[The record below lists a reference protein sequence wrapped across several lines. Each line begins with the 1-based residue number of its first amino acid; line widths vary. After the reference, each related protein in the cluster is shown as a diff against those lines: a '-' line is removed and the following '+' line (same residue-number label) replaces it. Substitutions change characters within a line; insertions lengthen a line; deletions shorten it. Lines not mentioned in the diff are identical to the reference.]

1 MTFEVNK
8 GTLQLTC
15 PDSKCKGKILE
26 GEIKSIAGNKV
37 FEKHAK
43 VRLNKAVAMEKLQM
57 WCPQPDCE
65 TICYLTGKGEK
76 QKVICSTC
84 KQDFCSQCTELWHN
98 ESKCIEAS
106 QDPHVRSCPN
116 CYLKIVKTYGC
127 RRMVCRRCRF
137 IFCWDCMTVS
147 SNIIEDIKRD

>member
-1 MTFEVNK
+1 MNK

-15 PDSKCKGKILE
+15 PDSKCKGQILE

-43 VRLNKAVAMEKLQM
+43 FRLNKAVAMAKLHI

-84 KQDFCSQCTELWHN
+84 TNEFCSQCTQSWHGKSTCGSN
-98 ESKCIEAS
+98 SDDPNIKNCPKCFLRIEKKFGCS
-106 QDPHVRSCPN
+106 LFTCPR
-116 CYLKIVKTYGC
+116 CKVK
-127 RRMVCRRCRF
+127 
-137 IFCWDCMTVS
+137 FCWTCLSQVVS
-147 SNIIEDIKRD
+147 KINLILRSGKT